1 MFRLNWIQLKTNT
14 EFNLDDQQLMMTK
27 LFINFPNSIRDE
39 VNSLGSVT
47 NLILNV
53 YFPFLSNHFY
63 WLNTKL
69 QTLFSL
75 VSMLNIYVDLVR
87 LTK

>member
-1 MFRLNWIQLKTNT
+1 MIRLNWIQLKTNT